1 LQVSHPPIHKYGYS
15 ASKEIDVSETEEHLD
30 NEIEL
35 GVAPDVDAALL
46 AELRAEIS
54 SEDRLALIDRFNT
67 LHVADTADII
77 VKLDSDSRHA
87 LMALI
92 GNDLPAQV
100 FAELDE
106 NTRDE
111 VLQQIDIETLVATVQ
126 ELDSDDAVFVLEDL
140 ATEAREEV
148 LEQIPVSERLPL
160 QRAFEFPEDSAGR
173 LMQAAFVAVPPFW
186 SVGQTIDYLRDT
198 EDLPTQFLEIFI
210 TNETHQPVGVVQLSE
225 VLRAQRPRNMSELA
239 KEDFHL
245 IPAELDRE
253 EVARLFERYNLVS
266 AAVTD
271 EDRRLIGVITADD
284 VYEVM
289 SEEAGEDILLL
300 GGVGDETVSDS
311 VLEAARGR
319 LSWLF
324 LNLLTAIA
332 ASIVIGFFDGSIE
345 QMVALAVLMPIVASM
360 GGNAGTQTLTI
371 TVRSLATQE
380 LSAVNMMRSI
390 YRELGIGFVNGLF
403 FAIVTGIVGALWF
416 DDIRLGVVL
425 AAAMIVNLVVAALA
439 GILIPLGLQRADI
452 DPAVSSTVFVTTV
465 TDIIGFLAFLGFAT
479 IFLL

>member
-1 LQVSHPPIHKYGYS
+1 MIYRPGL
-15 ASKEIDVSETEEHLD
+15 
-30 NEIEL
+30 
-35 GVAPDVDAALL
+35 
-46 AELRAEIS
+46 
-54 SEDRLALIDRFNT
+54 
-67 LHVADTADII
+67 
-77 VKLDSDSRHA
+77 
-87 LMALI
+87 
-92 GNDLPAQV
+92 
-100 FAELDE
+100 AELDE

-111 VLQQIDIETLVATVQ
+111 VLEQIDIETLVATVQ

-300 GGVGDETVSDS
+300 GGVGDEAVSDS

-332 ASIVIGFFDGSIE
+332 ASIVISFFDDSIE
-345 QMVALAVLMPIVASM
+345 QMVRWL
-360 GGNAGTQTLTI
+360 
-371 TVRSLATQE
+371 
-380 LSAVNMMRSI
+380 
-390 YRELGIGFVNGLF
+390 Y
-403 FAIVTGIVGALWF
+403 
-416 DDIRLGVVL
+416 
-425 AAAMIVNLVVAALA
+425 
-439 GILIPLGLQRADI
+439 
-452 DPAVSSTVFVTTV
+452 
-465 TDIIGFLAFLGFAT
+465 
-479 IFLL
+479 

>member
-1 LQVSHPPIHKYGYS
+1 MKTG
-15 ASKEIDVSETEEHLD
+15 
-30 NEIEL
+30 
-35 GVAPDVDAALL
+35 G
-46 AELRAEIS
+46 
-54 SEDRLALIDRFNT
+54 
-67 LHVADTADII
+67 
-77 VKLDSDSRHA
+77 
-87 LMALI
+87 
-92 GNDLPAQV
+92 
-100 FAELDE
+100 
-106 NTRDE
+106 
-111 VLQQIDIETLVATVQ
+111 
-126 ELDSDDAVFVLEDL
+126 
-140 ATEAREEV
+140 
-148 LEQIPVSERLPL
+148 
-160 QRAFEFPEDSAGR
+160 
-173 LMQAAFVAVPPFW
+173 W
-186 SVGQTIDYLRDT
+186 
-198 EDLPTQFLEIFI
+198 
-210 TNETHQPVGVVQLSE
+210 
-225 VLRAQRPRNMSELA
+225 
-239 KEDFHL
+239 
-245 IPAELDRE
+245 
-253 EVARLFERYNLVS
+253 
-266 AAVTD
+266 
-271 EDRRLIGVITADD
+271 IGVITADD

-300 GGVGDETVSDS
+300 GGVGDEAVSDS

-416 DDIRLGVVL
+416 DDIWLGVVL